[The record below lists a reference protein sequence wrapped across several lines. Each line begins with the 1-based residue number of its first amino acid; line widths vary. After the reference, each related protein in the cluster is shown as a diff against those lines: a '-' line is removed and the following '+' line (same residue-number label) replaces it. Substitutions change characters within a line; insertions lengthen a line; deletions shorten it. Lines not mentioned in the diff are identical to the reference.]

1 MTIKEGDF
9 IRLSYTGKSDGIIF
23 DTTYEEVAKEDKTF
37 SEEKIYEPM
46 VVRVGGNHLIP
57 GLDEDLIGKETGTEY
72 TIEISPDKAYG
83 ERNQE
88 LVRSAFTK
96 DFKEKPT
103 VGMRV
108 RAEERQG
115 VVVNVVGK
123 RVVID
128 FNHMLAGKTI
138 TYNYTIESVI
148 EEPKD
153 QAAALFK
160 LFCGKDMEMDLAD
173 GILTVILPPGTTY
186 DKNYMYGKGSAIYQI
201 FEYVEGVEE
210 VILKESFKKPEIYNE
225 ETAEVTEATEVA
237 AETEVS
243 EVKEETAEASEE

>member
-9 IRLSYTGKSDGIIF
+9 IRLSYTGESEGIIF
-23 DTTYEEVAKEDKTF
+23 DTTYEEVAKEDGTY
-37 SEEKIYEPM
+37 SEEKNYGPI
-46 VVRVGGNHLIP
+46 VVRVGGKHLIE

-72 TIEISPDKAYG
+72 SVEISPDKAYG

-88 LVRSAFTK
+88 LVRSASTK

-108 RAEERQG
+108 RADDRQG

-138 TYNYTIESVI
+138 SYKYTIESVI
-148 EEPKD
+148 EEPKE

-160 LFCGKDMEMDLAD
+160 LFCGKEMEMDLTD
-173 GILTVILPPGTTY
+173 GVLTVILPPGITY
-186 DKNYMYGKGSAIYQI
+186 DKNYMYGKGMAVHQI

-210 VILKESFKKPEIYNE
+210 IILKESFKKPEAYNE
-225 ETAEVTEATEVA
+225 KAPEVTEA
-237 AETEVS
+237 AEETDVS